1 MKSEPVERLTQSR
14 SATGISNQLI
24 ACLMVGPVQRYRA
37 TAYGRGSGDA
47 LERLRLPPRPTRPA
61 TARTRPCAC
70 QTVP

>member
-1 MKSEPVERLTQSR
+1 MKAEPGRLARSR

-37 TAYGRGSGDA
+37 TAYVRRSDDA

-61 TARTRPCAC
+61 TARARPCAS